1 LSGSSGTKQAG
12 NQESVF
18 MNLIACTSC
27 GQENP
32 SEAHFCSRCGNSLP
46 KPNANQT
53 ESGLTPGTWLRD
65 RYIIQHPLGQGGF
78 SRTYLA
84 EDTGRFNEQVTLK
97 ELTPTNQGTYA
108 LQKAEEL
115 FQREAAML
123 HKLQHPQIPR
133 FWEFFRDGKRLFLV
147 QDYIEGKTYQSL
159 LEERMASGQT
169 FSEAEIIELFEQLLP
184 ILSYL
189 HSLGVI
195 HRDISPDNII
205 CRAPDRVPV
214 LIDLGGV
221 TKVSLEVATPVAS
234 SQNSTA
240 SSSATRLG
248 KIGYAPDEQLRLGI
262 AAPHSDLYA
271 LGVTALV
278 LMTGKQPQQL
288 IDLETM
294 EWNWQEH
301 LSLSPFLAGII
312 NRMLATQPVERF
324 QSANELL
331 QQLETRS
338 TVAPTQL
345 HHRFT
350 QNDASARNSSP
361 TSANNSGQGHLFDDS
376 VKVPREIQ
384 GWNWGAFFLPGVW
397 CITNQVWIGLISWT
411 DFSLITL
418 PLTLG
423 MTWPIMAVILGIKG
437 NEWAWKSRRWN
448 SVKDFK
454 RHQRLWAFVGFLL
467 IAALLLLV
475 ALIVFMIVA
484 LGMSSMGTGNMGG
497 MGGTRD

>member
-1 LSGSSGTKQAG
+1 
-12 NQESVF
+12 

-27 GQENP
+27 GRENP
-32 SEAHFCSRCGNSLP
+32 SAARFCSRCGVSLSIL
-46 KPNANQT
+46 NANPDG
-53 ESGLTPGTWLRD
+53 SDLTPETRLRD
-65 RYIIQHPLGQGGF
+65 RYIIMHPLGQGGF

-84 EDTGRFNEQVTLK
+84 EDTGRFNERVTLK
-97 ELTPTNQGTYA
+97 ELTPANQGTYA

-133 FWEFFRDGKRLFLV
+133 FWEIFRDGKRLFLV

-159 LEERMASGQT
+159 LEERMASGET
-169 FSEAEIIELFEQLLP
+169 FSEAEIIQLLQQLLP

-205 CRAPDRVPV
+205 CRSSDRLPV

-221 TKVSLEVATPVAS
+221 TQIPLKVATAAGS
-234 SQNSTA
+234 SETSFP
-240 SSSATRLG
+240 SSSGTRLG

-278 LMTGKQPQQL
+278 LMTGKQPQEL

-294 EWNWQEH
+294 EWNWQQH
-301 LSLSPFLAGII
+301 LSLSPFLTGIL

-324 QSANELL
+324 QSADELL
-331 QQLETRS
+331 QQLETKS
-338 TVAPTQL
+338 PIAPTQL
-345 HHRFT
+345 HNRMTGNHT
-350 QNDASARNSSP
+350 QEANAAP
-361 TSANNSGQGHLFDDS
+361 VLGNNSGQGHLFDAS
-376 VKVPREIQ
+376 FKVPKEIQ
-384 GWNWGAFFLPGVW
+384 GWNWGAFFLPGFW
-397 CITNQVWIGLISWT
+397 SITNQVWVGLISWA
-411 DFSLITL
+411 DLSLITL

-448 SVKDFK
+448 SIKEFK
-454 RHQRLWAFVGFLL
+454 RHQRLWAIAGFLL
-467 IAALLLLV
+467 TMIFLILIS
-475 ALIVFMIVA
+475 LIVVSVLA
-484 LGMSSMGTGNMGG
+484 LGMFSWGMGGMGG
-497 MGGTRD
+497 MGGTGD